1 MNKNNT
7 LQDNF
12 SSFFIL
18 KGVTAILIGIYI
30 YGGAYI
36 IKALL
41 DGILIED
48 NPIGFMSAEN
58 IELLSIGIAFLV
70 LLFSLITHY
79 ISGKNS
85 AKKTQQKL
93 WNTATKKNAKVFV
106 LGTLLIFSIL
116 IVLKNF
122 GFINY
127 ITPTLLILYGILL
140 FLLKNK
146 ARKDLLVLI
155 ALCILLGT
163 LCFLIPSYWYSALII
178 ISIVHVTYG
187 VMVKK

>member
-1 MNKNNT
+1 MNKNST
-7 LQDNF
+7 LQDNL

-18 KGVTAILIGIYI
+18 KGFTAILIGIYI

-36 IKALL
+36 IKAVL
-41 DGILIED
+41 DGFLKEG
-48 NPIGFMSAEN
+48 NPIELMPIEN

-70 LLFSLITHY
+70 VLFSLITHY

-85 AKKTQQKL
+85 AKKTQQEL
-93 WNTATKKNAKVFV
+93 WNTATKKNAKTLVI
-106 LGTLLIFSIL
+106 GILLIFSIL
-116 IVLKNF
+116 IVLKSF

>member
-1 MNKNNT
+1 
-7 LQDNF
+7 
-12 SSFFIL
+12 
-18 KGVTAILIGIYI
+18 
-30 YGGAYI
+30 
-36 IKALL
+36 
-41 DGILIED
+41 
-48 NPIGFMSAEN
+48 MSIEN

-70 LLFSLITHY
+70 VLFSLITHY

-85 AKKTQQKL
+85 AKKTQQEL
-93 WNTATKKNAKVFV
+93 WNTATKKNAKTLVI
-106 LGTLLIFSIL
+106 GMLLIFSIL
-116 IVLKNF
+116 IVLKSF

>member
-1 MNKNNT
+1 MNKNST

-36 IKALL
+36 IKAVL
-41 DGILIED
+41 DGFLKDD
-48 NPIGFMSAEN
+48 NPTGFMSEQN
-58 IELLSIGIAFLV
+58 VELLSIGVALLV
-70 LLFSLITHY
+70 VLFSLITHY
-79 ISGKNS
+79 INGKNS

-93 WNTATKKNAKVFV
+93 WNTATRKNAKVFA
-106 LGTLLIFSIL
+106 LGMLLFFSIL
-116 IVLKNF
+116 IVLKSF

-127 ITPTLLILYGILL
+127 ITPTVLILYGILL

-155 ALCILLGT
+155 ALCILLGS